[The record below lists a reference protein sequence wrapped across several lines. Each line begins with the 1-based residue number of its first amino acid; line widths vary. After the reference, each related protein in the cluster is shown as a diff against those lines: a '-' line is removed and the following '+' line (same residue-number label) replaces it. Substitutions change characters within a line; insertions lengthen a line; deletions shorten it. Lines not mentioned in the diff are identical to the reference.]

1 MTLKKYLKIGII
13 SSIFLSVILLISF
26 VLMDLAVNKMKRTL
40 VEQNEITKI
49 VSGLEDMLN
58 YVTNE
63 ATLYAY
69 TGNPSHLQNY
79 ESKFS
84 ENLFEQATQRFN
96 ELEVPSEIANHL
108 NVITTISQTALT
120 HHTAAFQQV
129 QAGNLQQAQQSLL
142 NPEYENSL
150 EKAFGQFDDFQL
162 EIDTWITALSNETQK
177 DATVAIIIMVI
188 ASTLFIALVMSVL
201 ISINRK
207 LRPLFR
213 LTKSAQQIAEGD
225 LTVDTIEVKSKDEI
239 ANLATSFNLMVR
251 NLTGILSTVNESSE
265 DVAASSEQ
273 LFANSEQTTEIS
285 QRVSNTISDISS
297 RATQQHAQLD
307 ENAAALNEVTLG
319 IQQVASA
326 AEDVSEASTKAK
338 ERALI
343 GQDNLVTTSS
353 QMHEIKHAVDGTI
366 IAINELSKQSQ
377 EIEEFVTAI
386 TDISS
391 QTNLLSLNAA
401 IEAARAGEA
410 GKGFAVVA
418 DEVRK
423 LADQTNHSA
432 YRITEIIHSLQEKVS
447 ETTSYMQ
454 DVIVRVEHG
463 VEAVEL
469 TGRSF
474 EGIMEST
481 NTVSDQITGV
491 SAIAQQMAASAEQM
505 TAIFADLHQNANEAA
520 NDSRSSV
527 ALVKEQYEAIQ
538 EITASANMLS
548 KLAEVL
554 NQEVSKF
561 KLEKTAH

>member
-13 SSIFLSVILLISF
+13 SSIILSVVLLISF

-40 VEQNEITKI
+40 VEQNEITKS
-49 VSGLEDMLN
+49 VSGLEDMLH
-58 YVTNE
+58 YITNE

-69 TGNPSHLQNY
+69 TGNATHLQNY
-79 ESKFS
+79 ENKFT
-84 ENLFEQATQRFN
+84 ENSFDQAAQRFN
-96 ELEVPSEIANHL
+96 ELEVPNDITSYLNKITATSELAL
-108 NVITTISQTALT
+108 NQHTIT
-120 HHTAAFQQV
+120 FQQV

-142 NPEYENSL
+142 NSDYQNSL
-150 EKAFGQFDDFQL
+150 NQAFSQFDDFQL
-162 EIDTWITALSNETQK
+162 EIDTWITDLSNETQK

-188 ASTLFIALVMSVL
+188 ASTLFIVLVIGLL
-201 ISINRK
+201 ISISRK
-207 LRPLFR
+207 LRPLYH

-225 LTVDTIEVKSKDEI
+225 LTVETINVKSKDEI
-239 ANLATSFNLMVR
+239 ANLSTSFNLMVK
-251 NLTGILSTVNESSE
+251 NLTGILTTVNQSSE

-285 QRVSNTISDISS
+285 HLVSNTMTDISS
-297 RATQQHAQLD
+297 KVSQQHAQLN

-343 GQDNLVTTSS
+343 GQDNLVTTST
-353 QMHEIKHAVDGTI
+353 QMHEIKQAVDGTI
-366 IAINELSKQSQ
+366 IAISELTRQSQ

-463 VEAVEL
+463 VEAVES

-505 TAIFADLHQNANEAA
+505 TAIFTDLHQNANEAA

-527 ALVKEQYEAIQ
+527 TLVNEQYVAIQ

-561 KLEKTAH
+561 KLQNIAN